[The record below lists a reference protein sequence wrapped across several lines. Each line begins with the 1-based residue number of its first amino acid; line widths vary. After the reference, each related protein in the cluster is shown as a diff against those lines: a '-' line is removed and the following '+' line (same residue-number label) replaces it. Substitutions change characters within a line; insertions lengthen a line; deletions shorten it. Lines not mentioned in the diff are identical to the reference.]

1 MSQVRTWKHAVL
13 LSITILL
20 WSFSLSFVAAQSLPC
35 GDIQAPQ
42 NFFTSG
48 PDDSLTRVAIEDCE
62 DPFSLTVNPTS
73 PYNLVIEGQEVENG
87 GTIALPEGRTK
98 DIVVN
103 GNSNLDGT
111 DFWLFKHNDN
121 DYVYKRQTAPEP
133 TNAELEAYADTFFPT
148 TQEAQFYLTILDE
161 YLETGDTDRFFYE
174 ESGEDIIDSN
184 TEQTVE
190 SRFYSFYYSALD
202 YYEVVNKPYVE
213 TGTYTIVMSE
223 YELILVQRS
232 ILDKIFDL
240 FIKTAHAQY
249 ISQSNTYAITFTIT
263 EEAVEPTG
271 ASSVLFIPGIMGSR
285 LYEESAE
292 CATGYGEQERWFS
305 FDECDQ
311 LRMATNFT
319 GQSINNLYTKPGLAG
334 IVDDV
339 RIVSNIYET
348 FLESLQDWEDEGT
361 INGYG
366 VLPYDWRL
374 GLDTI
379 IRSELNLA
387 TGRIIEGS
395 SVEEGYF
402 YSLVTDLVED
412 SANGKVTIVAHSN
425 GGLVAKHFLD
435 ALEKTNDPLL
445 DKIENLVLVAVPQVG
460 TPEAVIGILHGLE
473 LGPLGLVLSQQ
484 TARQLSNK
492 MNFAHHLLPT
502 LRYFESVDTPVI
514 TIETGASTEAWRN
527 EFGDTISSRDTLHD
541 FLDDDSARIKPA
553 SGDLNTPE
561 VVEGILLDYAKTVD
575 TIQTNWEVPET
586 LKVYQ
591 VAGTGLET
599 PSGLTYFTDRSCIS
613 RTFFV
618 CTGYADK
625 IGYRVNMSIDGDA
638 SVVVPSALVLQ
649 DNVQIERWWLNLF
662 TYNDDATINR
672 DHKSILEVEETNDF
686 IKQTVLVATSTNFTY
701 LTNTP
706 PVLDNEEP
714 RLMFQL
720 HSPLDMSLHTSDGRE
735 VSSSTETIIGATYR
749 RYGELQY
756 ISVPSTEGDLVLS
769 LQGLATGSFTLDI
782 EEIENGDIKRQTYSA
797 VPSST
802 STKVQVPITSA
813 TDIAEAVL
821 LLDYEG
827 DGITDAEY
835 DTQGII
841 EDEIAYE
848 DLFESIQNLNLKRAY
863 EKVLLTTAQAAE
875 KLYERSLVQVKYKKV
890 EIVTLQVLKQ
900 QLVLYEKLRIITRI
914 QSQSVVQV
922 VDELINR

>member
-1 MSQVRTWKHAVL
+1 MSQIRTWKHLVFP
-13 LSITILL
+13 SIAILL
-20 WSFSLSFVAAQSLPC
+20 WLFSFSFVFAQSLPC
-35 GDIQAPQ
+35 GNITAPE
-42 NFFTSG
+42 NFFNPG
-48 PDDSLTRVAIEDCE
+48 PDRSLTTVAVEDCE
-62 DPFSLTVNPTS
+62 DPFSLTVNPAS
-73 PYNLVIEGQEVENG
+73 PYSLVIERQAVEDG

-103 GNSNLDGT
+103 GDSNLDGT
-111 DFWLFKHNDN
+111 DYLLFRHSGDN
-121 DYVYKRQTAPEP
+121 YVYQSLYAPEP
-133 TNAELEAYADTFFPT
+133 TKAELEAYADTFFPT

-161 YLETGDTDRFFYE
+161 YLETGDTDRFFYDE
-174 ESGEDIIDSN
+174 DGEDIIDPN

-190 SRFYSFYYSALD
+190 VRFYGFYYSALD
-202 YYEVVNKPYVE
+202 FYEVENEPYVE
-213 TGTYTIVMSE
+213 AGTYTMVMRE
-223 YELILVQRS
+223 YEIILSQRT
-232 ILDKIFDL
+232 IFDKIFDL

-249 ISQSNTYAITFTIT
+249 IFQYNTYAITFTIT
-263 EEAVEPTG
+263 EEAPEPTG

-285 LYEESAE
+285 LFEEGAE
-292 CATGYGEQERWFS
+292 CAAEFGEQERWFS
-305 FDECDQ
+305 FSECDQ

-319 GQSINNLYTKPGLAG
+319 GQSINNLYTKPGVAG
-334 IVDDV
+334 LVDDV

-348 FLESLQDWEDEGT
+348 FLESLQDWEDEGA

-374 GLDTI
+374 GLDAI

-387 TGRIIEGS
+387 TGRITSGNLI
-395 SVEEGYF
+395 EEGYL
-402 YSLVTDLVED
+402 YSLVTDLVEG

-460 TPEAVIGILHGLE
+460 TPEAVIGILHGLD
-473 LGPLGLVLSQQ
+473 LGPFGLVLSQQ

-502 LRYFESVDTPVI
+502 LRYFESVSTPVL
-514 TIETGASTEAWRN
+514 TIESGTVTEAWRN

-541 FLDDDSARIKPA
+541 FLDDDSGRTKPT
-553 SGDLNTPE
+553 SEDLNTPE

-575 TIQTNWEVPET
+575 TIQTNWDVPET

-599 PSGLTYFTDRSCIS
+599 PTGLTYFTDRTCVS
-613 RTFFV
+613 RTLFV
-618 CTGYADK
+618 CTEYADK
-625 IGYRVNMSIDGDA
+625 IGYRVSMTIDGDA
-638 SVVVPSALVLQ
+638 SVVVPSALVLADDAQ
-649 DNVQIERWWLNLF
+649 TERRWLNLKR
-662 TYNDDATINR
+662 YNATNIDR
-672 DHKSILEVEETNDF
+672 EHKNILEVGELNNF
-686 IKQTVLVATSTNFTY
+686 IKQVVLGTSSLGYTYITDIAPNLDTN
-701 LTNTP
+701 
-706 PVLDNEEP
+706 EP
-714 RLMFQL
+714 RLVFQL

-735 VSSSTETIIGATYR
+735 VSSSTKDIDGATYR

-756 ISVPSTEGDLVLS
+756 ISVPGTEEDLVLS
-769 LQGLATGSFTLDI
+769 LRGLATGSFTLDV
-782 EEIENGDIKRQTYSA
+782 EKIENGEMERQTYSA
-797 VPSST
+797 IPSST
-802 STKVQVPITSA
+802 STEVEVPITSA
-813 TDIAEAVL
+813 ADIAAVVL
-821 LLDYEG
+821 VLDYEG

-841 EDEIAYE
+841 EDEITYE
-848 DLFESIQNLNLKRAY
+848 DLFVSIQNLNLKRAY
-863 EKVLLTTAQAAE
+863 EKVLLTTAQTAE

-900 QLVLYEKLRIITRI
+900 QLLVYEKLRIITRI

-922 VDELINR
+922 IEELINR